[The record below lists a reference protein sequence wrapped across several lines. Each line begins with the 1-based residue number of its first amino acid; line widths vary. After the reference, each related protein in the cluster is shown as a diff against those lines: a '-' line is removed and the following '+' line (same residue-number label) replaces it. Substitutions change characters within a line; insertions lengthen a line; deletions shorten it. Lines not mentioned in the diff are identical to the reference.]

1 MFNNSKLERA
11 RKRAADIQSDPGEW
25 NSKMHRSTFQ
35 VQQCFFSEKVEPVS
49 ELQQAMTMQLNDRL
63 NVCAPNL
70 NDDKRVTIISGGDV
84 VAQELKYHCSCLV
97 ALYNRERAHL

>member
-11 RKRAADIQSDPGEW
+11 RKRAADIQSDPGEGH
-25 NSKMHRSTFQ
+25 SKMHRSTLQ
-35 VQQCFFSEKVEPVS
+35 VPQCFLN

-63 NVCAPNL
+63 NECARNL
-70 NDDKRVTIISGGDV
+70 NDGKRLTIFSGGDV
-84 VAQELKYHCSCLV
+84 VAQELKYHCSCLA